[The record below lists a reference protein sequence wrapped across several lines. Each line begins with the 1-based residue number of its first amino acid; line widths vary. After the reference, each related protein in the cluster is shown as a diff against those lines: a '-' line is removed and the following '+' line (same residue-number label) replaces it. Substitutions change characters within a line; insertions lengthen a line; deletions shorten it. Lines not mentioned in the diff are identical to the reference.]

1 MSPILGIIA
10 SQNYQ
15 RITDTGDMFPIST
28 VTVGSAGAAD
38 VTFSNIPS
46 TYTHLQVRV
55 FAQTNRSTY
64 GRDMVKLNVNT
75 DTGNNYSHH
84 YVLGDGG
91 STIAGA
97 ASTTNKIDLGEVGT
111 GVGSTFGIIVFDLLD
126 YTNTNKYKTIR
137 SLFGGDYN
145 GTIAGFG
152 GTVGLFSG
160 LWQSTSA
167 TTSLK
172 FAPVN
177 GTQFNQYSS
186 FALYGIKGA

>member
-1 MSPILGIIA
+1 LLNTILASLSEGVAPSTNSYESIA
-10 SQNYQ
+10 
-15 RITDTGDMFPIST
+15 T
-28 VTVGSAGAAD
+28 VTVGSGGAAN
-38 VTFSNIPS
+38 VEFTSIPS
-46 TYTHLQVRV
+46 TYSHLQVRV
-55 FAQTNRSTY
+55 FAQTNRATF

-84 YVLGDGG
+84 YILGDGG
-91 STIAGA
+91 SAIAGA

-111 GVGSTFGIIVFDLLD
+111 GVGSTFGIIILDLLD

-137 SLFGGDYN
+137 SLFGGDHN
-145 GTIAGFG
+145 GTIASFG

-167 TTSLK
+167 ITSLK

-177 GTQFNQYSS
+177 GAQFNQYSH